1 MKYATDSAIARVSS
15 RTSRVSRRG
24 FLGASLASGALAAA
38 GCSTGS
44 SGSPSPAKSGSGG
57 ATLESLTWSF
67 DQVATNLDPIK
78 AGDLPSEAAISSS
91 VQGLVVYNA
100 AGIIE
105 PYLAESWSHPDPVT
119 WVFNIRPGVRFWDG
133 ALMTMEDV
141 LYSINRLF
149 HGNGTIFGGL
159 FGTVTSVKQTGK
171 MQLTIKLSAPNP
183 EFLGLANF
191 LFVGQ
196 KAYTEAHNS
205 TLGSPGSL
213 GMFTGPYVM
222 EGYVPNESV
231 TLSRFDGY
239 WGQKG
244 VAKKVTF
251 QFIADDNTRKL
262 ALESG
267 QLDGGFNVPPTDI
280 ASWRQ
285 ISNIDVVV
293 KPNLQIGYL
302 SMDVKQSPWSD
313 VHVRR
318 AVAHCVDQAGIVKSI
333 LGGVPTAATSITPP
347 GEWAPVGLSAN
358 EALSRYEKFQHY
370 PFSIAMAKAELKQS
384 AFPNGFTAKLPVPP
398 TPAYLS
404 PIALSIAQNLK
415 QIGITLNIVNVQ
427 ENEYEAGFFTSKN
440 NTGIQILENG
450 PTVDDPSDFPSIM
463 LGQASIVDGGWNTA
477 NYVNPQVQKLIA
489 QESAATKPSDR
500 IEPIMEMLDIASQ
513 DVPYIMNYW
522 NEGAM
527 AISNKLKYP
536 GFHAAWYCIQPWAA
550 LISPA

>member
-1 MKYATDSAIARVSS
+1 MTYTRDSAIARL
-15 RTSRVSRRG
+15 SRRG
-24 FLGASLASGALAAA
+24 FLGGTLATGALVAA
-38 GCSTGS
+38 GCSS
-44 SGSPSPAKSGSGG
+44 SSSTAKSGSSSSSS
-57 ATLESLTWSF
+57 AALDSLTWSF

-91 VQGLVVYNA
+91 AQGLVVYNA
-100 AGIIE
+100 AGVIE

-133 ALMTMEDV
+133 TTMTMEDV

-159 FGTVTSVKQTGK
+159 FGTVTSVKQTGN

-196 KAYTEAHNS
+196 KAYTAQHNS
-205 TLGSPGSL
+205 TLGTPGSL
-213 GMFTGPYVM
+213 GMFTGPYILD
-222 EGYVPNESV
+222 GYVPNESV
-231 TLSRFDGY
+231 TLTKFDGY

-251 QFIADDNTRKL
+251 QFITDDNTRRL

-267 QLDGGFNVPPTDI
+267 QLDGGFNVPATDI

-285 ISNIDVVV
+285 LSNIKVVV

-333 LGGVPTAATSITPP
+333 MGGVPAAATSITPP
-347 GEWAPVGLSAN
+347 NEWAPVGLSAN
-358 EALSRYEKFQHY
+358 EALAAYQKFQMY
-370 PFSIAMAKAELKQS
+370 PFDLSMAAAELKQS
-384 AFPNGFTAKLPVPP
+384 AFPHGFTAKLPVPP
-398 TPAYLS
+398 TPPYLS
-404 PIALSIAQNLK
+404 SIALSIAQNLK

-427 ENEYEAGFFTSKN
+427 ENEYEAGFFTSKT

-463 LGQASIVDGGWNTA
+463 LGQAGIVDGGWNTA
-477 NYVNPQVQKLIA
+477 NYVNPKVQALLA
-489 QESAATKPSDR
+489 QESAAAKPSDR
-500 IEPIMEMLDIASQ
+500 IAPIMEMLDIASQ

-527 AISNKLKYP
+527 AISQNLTYP

-550 LISPA
+550 QISPA

>member
-1 MKYATDSAIARVSS
+1 MTYTRDSAMA
-15 RTSRVSRRG
+15 RVSRRG
-24 FLGASLASGALAAA
+24 FLGGTLATGALAAA
-38 GCSTGS
+38 GCSSSSSSAKPGS
-44 SGSPSPAKSGSGG
+44 SAG
-57 ATLESLTWSF
+57 ASLDSLTWSF

-100 AGIIE
+100 AGVIE

-133 ALMTMEDV
+133 SVMTMEDV
-141 LYSINRLF
+141 LYSINRLI

-159 FGTVTSVKQTGK
+159 FGTVTSVKQTGA
-171 MQLTIKLSAPNP
+171 MQLTITLSSPNP

-205 TLGSPGSL
+205 SLGTPGSL
-213 GMFTGPYVM
+213 GMFTGPYILD
-222 EGYVPNESV
+222 GYVPNESV
-231 TLSRFDGY
+231 TLTKFDGY

-251 QFIADDNTRKL
+251 QFITDDNTRRL

-285 ISNIDVVV
+285 LSNINVVV

-333 LGGVPTAATSITPP
+333 MGGVPTAATSITPP

-358 EALSRYEKFQHY
+358 EALTSYQKFQAY
-370 PFSIAMAKAELKQS
+370 PFDVSMAAAELKQS
-384 AFPNGFTAKLPVPP
+384 AFPHGFTAKFPVPP
-398 TPAYLS
+398 TPPYLS
-404 PIALSIAQNLK
+404 SIAQSIAQNLK

-477 NYVNPQVQKLIA
+477 NYVNPRVQQLIA
-489 QESAATKPSDR
+489 QESAAAKPADR
-500 IEPIMEMLDIASQ
+500 VAPIMEMLDIASQ
-513 DVPYIMNYW
+513 DVPYVMNYW

-527 AISNKLKYP
+527 AISQNLTYP

-550 LISPA
+550 QILPA

>member
-1 MKYATDSAIARVSS
+1 MTYTRDSAIA
-15 RTSRVSRRG
+15 RVSRRG
-24 FLGASLASGALAAA
+24 FLGGTLATGALAAA
-38 GCSTGS
+38 GCSSSSSSAKPGS
-44 SGSPSPAKSGSGG
+44 SAG
-57 ATLESLTWSF
+57 ASLDSLTWSF

-100 AGIIE
+100 AGVIE

-133 ALMTMEDV
+133 SVMTMEDV
-141 LYSINRLF
+141 LYSINRLI
-149 HGNGTIFGGL
+149 HGSGTIFGGL
-159 FGTVTSVKQTGK
+159 FGTVTSVKQTGA
-171 MQLTIKLSAPNP
+171 MQLTITLSSPNP

-205 TLGSPGSL
+205 SLGTPGSL
-213 GMFTGPYVM
+213 GMFTGPYILD
-222 EGYVPNESV
+222 GYVPNESV
-231 TLSRFDGY
+231 TLTKFDGY

-251 QFIADDNTRKL
+251 QFITDDNTRRL

-285 ISNIDVVV
+285 LSNVNVVV

-333 LGGVPTAATSITPP
+333 MGGVPTAATSITPP

-358 EALSRYEKFQHY
+358 EALTSYQKFQAY
-370 PFSIAMAKAELKQS
+370 PFDVSMAAAELKQS
-384 AFPNGFTAKLPVPP
+384 AFQHGFTAKFPVPP
-398 TPAYLS
+398 TPPYLS
-404 PIALSIAQNLK
+404 SIAQSIAQNLK

-477 NYVNPQVQKLIA
+477 NYVNPRVQQLIA
-489 QESAATKPSDR
+489 QESAAAKPADR
-500 IEPIMEMLDIASQ
+500 VAPIMEMLDIASQ
-513 DVPYIMNYW
+513 DVPYVMNYW

-527 AISNKLKYP
+527 AISQNLTYP

-550 LISPA
+550 QILPA

>member
-1 MKYATDSAIARVSS
+1 MTYTRDSAMA
-15 RTSRVSRRG
+15 RVSRRG
-24 FLGASLASGALAAA
+24 FLGGTLATGALAAA
-38 GCSTGS
+38 GCSSSSSSAKPGS
-44 SGSPSPAKSGSGG
+44 SAG
-57 ATLESLTWSF
+57 ASLDSLTWSF

-100 AGIIE
+100 AGVIE

-133 ALMTMEDV
+133 SVMTMEDV
-141 LYSINRLF
+141 LYSINRLI

-159 FGTVTSVKQTGK
+159 FGTVTSVKQTGA
-171 MQLTIKLSAPNP
+171 MQLTITLSSPNP

-205 TLGSPGSL
+205 SLGTPGSL
-213 GMFTGPYVM
+213 GMFTGPYILD
-222 EGYVPNESV
+222 GYVPNESV
-231 TLSRFDGY
+231 TLTKFDGY

-251 QFIADDNTRKL
+251 QFITDDNTRRL

-285 ISNIDVVV
+285 LSNINVVV

-333 LGGVPTAATSITPP
+333 MGGVPTAATSITPP

-358 EALSRYEKFQHY
+358 EALTSYQKFQAY
-370 PFSIAMAKAELKQS
+370 PFDVSMAAAELKQS
-384 AFPNGFTAKLPVPP
+384 AFPHGFTAKFPVPP
-398 TPAYLS
+398 TPPYLS
-404 PIALSIAQNLK
+404 SIAQSIAQNLK

-477 NYVNPQVQKLIA
+477 NYVNPRVQQLIA
-489 QESAATKPSDR
+489 QESAAAKPADR
-500 IEPIMEMLDIASQ
+500 VAPIMEMLDIASQ
-513 DVPYIMNYW
+513 DVPYVMNYW

-527 AISNKLKYP
+527 AISQNLTYP

-550 LISPA
+550 QIFPA

>member
-1 MKYATDSAIARVSS
+1 MTYTRDSAIA
-15 RTSRVSRRG
+15 RVSRRG
-24 FLGASLASGALAAA
+24 FLGGTLATGALAAA
-38 GCSTGS
+38 GCSSSSSSAKPGS
-44 SGSPSPAKSGSGG
+44 SAG
-57 ATLESLTWSF
+57 ASLDSLTWSF

-100 AGIIE
+100 AGVIE

-133 ALMTMEDV
+133 SVMTMEDV
-141 LYSINRLF
+141 LYSINRLI
-149 HGNGTIFGGL
+149 HGSGTIFGGL
-159 FGTVTSVKQTGK
+159 FGTVTSVKQTGA
-171 MQLTIKLSAPNP
+171 MQLTITLSSPNP

-205 TLGSPGSL
+205 SLGTPGSL
-213 GMFTGPYVM
+213 GMFTGPYILD
-222 EGYVPNESV
+222 GYVPNESV
-231 TLSRFDGY
+231 TLTKFDGY

-251 QFIADDNTRKL
+251 QFITDDNTRRL

-267 QLDGGFNVPPTDI
+267 QLDGGFSVPATAI

-285 ISNIDVVV
+285 LSNISVVV

-333 LGGVPTAATSITPP
+333 MGGVPTAATSITPP

-358 EALSRYEKFQHY
+358 EALASYQKFQAY
-370 PFSIAMAKAELKQS
+370 PFDLSMAAAELKQS
-384 AFPNGFTAKLPVPP
+384 AFPHGFTAKFPVPP
-398 TPAYLS
+398 TPQYLS
-404 PIALSIAQNLK
+404 SIAQSIAQNLK
-415 QIGITLNIVNVQ
+415 QIGITLNIANVQ
-427 ENEYEAGFFTSKN
+427 ENEYEAGFFTSKK

-463 LGQASIVDGGWNTA
+463 LGQASIVAGGWNTA
-477 NYVNPQVQKLIA
+477 NYVNPRVQQLIA
-489 QESAATKPSDR
+489 QESAAAKPSDR
-500 IEPIMEMLDIASQ
+500 AAPIMEMLQIASQ
-513 DVPYIMNYW
+513 DVPYVMNYW

-527 AISNKLKYP
+527 AISQKLSYP

>member
-1 MKYATDSAIARVSS
+1 MTYTRDSAIA
-15 RTSRVSRRG
+15 RVSRRG
-24 FLGASLASGALAAA
+24 FLGGTLATGALAAA
-38 GCSTGS
+38 GCSS
-44 SGSPSPAKSGSGG
+44 SSSPAKPGSSAG
-57 ATLESLTWSF
+57 AALDSLTWSF

-100 AGIIE
+100 AGVIE

-133 ALMTMEDV
+133 SLMTMEDV
-141 LYSINRLF
+141 VYSINRVI

-159 FGTVTSVKQTGK
+159 FGTVTSVKQTGA
-171 MQLTIKLSAPNP
+171 MQLTITLSSPNP

-205 TLGSPGSL
+205 TLGTPGAL
-213 GMFTGPYVM
+213 GMFTGPYILD
-222 EGYVPNESV
+222 GYVPNESV
-231 TLSRFDGY
+231 TLTRFAGY

-244 VAKKVTF
+244 AAKKVTF
-251 QFIADDNTRKL
+251 QFITDDNTRRL

-267 QLDGGFNVPPTDI
+267 QLDGGFSVPATDI

-285 ISNIDVVV
+285 LSNINVVV

-333 LGGVPTAATSITPP
+333 MGGVPTAATSITPP

-358 EALSRYEKFQHY
+358 EALASYQKFQAY
-370 PFSIAMAKAELKQS
+370 PFDLSMAAAELKQS
-384 AFPNGFTAKLPVPP
+384 AFPHGFTAKFPVPP
-398 TPAYLS
+398 TPQYLS
-404 PIALSIAQNLK
+404 SIAQSIAQNLK

-463 LGQASIVDGGWNTA
+463 LGSASIVDGGWNTA
-477 NYVNPQVQKLIA
+477 NYVNPRVQQLIA
-489 QESAATKPSDR
+489 QESAAAKPADR
-500 IEPIMEMLDIASQ
+500 VAPIMEMLDIASQ

-527 AISNKLKYP
+527 AISQNLTYP

>member
-1 MKYATDSAIARVSS
+1 MPYATDSAIARF
-15 RTSRVSRRG
+15 SRRG
-24 FLGASLASGALAAA
+24 FLGASLASGALVAA
-38 GCSTGS
+38 GCSPGS
-44 SGSPSPAKSGSGG
+44 SSPSAKSGSSG
-57 ATLESLTWSF
+57 ASLDSLTWSF
-67 DQVATNLDPIK
+67 NQVATNLDPIK

-91 VQGLVVYNA
+91 VQGLVVYNSS
-100 AGIIE
+100 GVIE

-119 WVFNIRPGVRFWDG
+119 WVFNIRPGVPFWDG
-133 ALMTMEDV
+133 TVMTMEDV
-141 LYSINRLF
+141 LYSIDRLL

-159 FGTVTSVKQTGK
+159 FSTVTSVKQTGK
-171 MQLTIKLSAPNP
+171 MQLTIKLSSPNP

-196 KAYTEAHNS
+196 KAYTEKHNS

-213 GMFTGPYVM
+213 GMFTGPYIL
-222 EGYVPNESV
+222 ESYVPNESV
-231 TLSRFDGY
+231 TLTRFDGY

-244 VAKKVTF
+244 TAKTVTF
-251 QFIADDNTRKL
+251 QFITDDNTRRL

-267 QLDGGFNVPPTDI
+267 QLNGGFNVPSTDI
-280 ASWRQ
+280 AAWRE
-285 ISNIDVVV
+285 ISNIDLVV

-333 LGGVPTAATSITPP
+333 MGGVPTAATSITPP
-347 GEWAPVGLSAN
+347 GEWAPLGMSAN
-358 EALSRYEKFQHY
+358 EALTAYQKFQQY
-370 PFSIAMAKAELKQS
+370 PFDIAMAKAELKQS
-384 AFPNGFTAKLPVPP
+384 AFPNGFTASLPVPP
-398 TPAYLS
+398 TPPYLS
-404 PIALSIAQNLK
+404 SIAQSIAQNLK

-427 ENEYEAGFFTSKN
+427 ENEYEAGFFTSKK

-450 PTVDDPSDFPSIM
+450 PTVDDPSDFPTIM
-463 LGQASIVDGGWNTA
+463 LGQAGIVGGGWNTA
-477 NYVNPQVQKLIA
+477 NYVNPKVQTLIA

-500 IEPIMEMLDIASQ
+500 IAAITEMLNIASQ

-527 AISNKLKYP
+527 AISRNLKYP
-536 GFHAAWYCIQPWAA
+536 GVHAAWYCIQPWAA
-550 LISPA
+550 QISPA

>member
-1 MKYATDSAIARVSS
+1 MQYATDSPIARF
-15 RTSRVSRRG
+15 SRRG
-24 FLGASLASGALAAA
+24 FLGAGLASGALVVA
-38 GCSTGS
+38 GCSPGS
-44 SGSPSPAKSGSGG
+44 SSPSAKSGSSG
-57 ATLESLTWSF
+57 ASLDSLTWSF
-67 DQVATNLDPIK
+67 NQVATNLDPIK

-100 AGIIE
+100 AGVVE

-133 ALMTMEDV
+133 TVMTMEDV
-141 LYSINRLF
+141 LYSIDRLL

-159 FGTVTSVKQTGK
+159 FSTVTSVKQTGK
-171 MQLTIKLSAPNP
+171 MQLTIKLSSPNP

-196 KAYTEAHNS
+196 KAYTEKHNS

-213 GMFTGPYVM
+213 GMFTGPYIL
-222 EGYVPNESV
+222 ESYVPNESV
-231 TLSRFDGY
+231 TLTRFDGY

-244 VAKKVTF
+244 TAKTVTF
-251 QFIADDNTRKL
+251 QFITDDNTRQL

-267 QLDGGFNVPPTDI
+267 QLDGGFNVPATDI
-280 ASWRQ
+280 AAWRK
-285 ISNIDVVV
+285 ISNINLVV

-333 LGGVPTAATSITPP
+333 MAGVPTAATSITPP
-347 GEWAPVGLSAN
+347 GEWAPLGMSAN
-358 EALSRYEKFQHY
+358 EALTAYQKFQHY
-370 PFSIAMAKAELKQS
+370 PFDLAMAKAELEQS
-384 AFPNGFTAKLPVPP
+384 ASPDGFTATLPVPP
-398 TPAYLS
+398 TPPYLS
-404 PIALSIAQNLK
+404 SIAQSIAQNLK

-427 ENEYEAGFFTSKN
+427 ENEYEAGFFTSKK

-450 PTVDDPSDFPSIM
+450 PTVDDPSDFPTIM
-463 LGQASIVDGGWNTA
+463 LGQAGIVGGGWNTA
-477 NYVNPQVQKLIA
+477 NYVNPKVQTLIA
-489 QESAATKPSDR
+489 QESAATKPTER
-500 IEPIMEMLDIASQ
+500 IAAIMEMLNIASQ
-513 DVPYIMNYW
+513 DVPYVMNYW

-527 AISNKLKYP
+527 AISSNLQYP

-550 LISPA
+550 QIYPA

>member
-1 MKYATDSAIARVSS
+1 MTYTRDSAIA
-15 RTSRVSRRG
+15 RVSRRG
-24 FLGASLASGALAAA
+24 FLGGTLATGALAAA
-38 GCSTGS
+38 GCSSSSSSAKPGS
-44 SGSPSPAKSGSGG
+44 SAG
-57 ATLESLTWSF
+57 ASLDSLTWSF

-100 AGIIE
+100 AGVIE

-133 ALMTMEDV
+133 SVMTMEDV
-141 LYSINRLF
+141 LYSINRLI
-149 HGNGTIFGGL
+149 HGSGTIFGGL
-159 FGTVTSVKQTGK
+159 FGTVTSVKQTGA
-171 MQLTIKLSAPNP
+171 MQLTITLSSPNP

-205 TLGSPGSL
+205 SLGTPGSL
-213 GMFTGPYVM
+213 GMFTGPYILD
-222 EGYVPNESV
+222 GYVPNESV
-231 TLSRFDGY
+231 TLTKFDGY

-251 QFIADDNTRKL
+251 QFITDDNTRRL

-285 ISNIDVVV
+285 LSNVNVVV

-333 LGGVPTAATSITPP
+333 MGGVPTAATSITPP

-358 EALSRYEKFQHY
+358 EALTSYQKFQAY
-370 PFSIAMAKAELKQS
+370 PFDVSMAAAELKQS
-384 AFPNGFTAKLPVPP
+384 AFPHGFTAKFPVPP
-398 TPAYLS
+398 TPPYLS
-404 PIALSIAQNLK
+404 SIAQSIAQNLK

-477 NYVNPQVQKLIA
+477 NYVNPRVQQLIA
-489 QESAATKPSDR
+489 QESAAAKPADR
-500 IEPIMEMLDIASQ
+500 VAPIMEMLDIASQ
-513 DVPYIMNYW
+513 DVPYVMNYW

-527 AISNKLKYP
+527 AISQNLTYP

-550 LISPA
+550 QILPA

>member
-1 MKYATDSAIARVSS
+1 MKYTRDSAIA
-15 RTSRVSRRG
+15 RVSRRG
-24 FLGASLASGALAAA
+24 FLGGTLATGALAAA
-38 GCSTGS
+38 GCSSSSSSAKPGS
-44 SGSPSPAKSGSGG
+44 SAG
-57 ATLESLTWSF
+57 ASLDSLTWSF

-100 AGIIE
+100 AGVIE

-133 ALMTMEDV
+133 SVMTMEDV
-141 LYSINRLF
+141 LYSINRLI
-149 HGNGTIFGGL
+149 HGSGTIFGGL
-159 FGTVTSVKQTGK
+159 FGTVTSVKQTGA
-171 MQLTIKLSAPNP
+171 MQLTITLSSPNP

-205 TLGSPGSL
+205 SLGTPGSL
-213 GMFTGPYVM
+213 GMFTGPYILD
-222 EGYVPNESV
+222 GYVPNESV
-231 TLSRFDGY
+231 TLTKFDGY

-251 QFIADDNTRKL
+251 QFITDDNTRRL

-285 ISNIDVVV
+285 LSNVNVVV

-333 LGGVPTAATSITPP
+333 MGGVPTAATSITPP

-358 EALSRYEKFQHY
+358 EALTSYQKFQAY
-370 PFSIAMAKAELKQS
+370 PFDVSMAAAELKQS
-384 AFPNGFTAKLPVPP
+384 AFPHGFTAKFPVPP
-398 TPAYLS
+398 TPPYLS
-404 PIALSIAQNLK
+404 SIAQSIAQNLK

-477 NYVNPQVQKLIA
+477 NYVNPRVQQLIA
-489 QESAATKPSDR
+489 QESAAAKPADR
-500 IEPIMEMLDIASQ
+500 VAPIMEMLDIASQ
-513 DVPYIMNYW
+513 DVPYVMNYW

-527 AISNKLKYP
+527 AISQNLTYP

-550 LISPA
+550 QILPA

>member
-1 MKYATDSAIARVSS
+1 MIDMQYATDSAIARF
-15 RTSRVSRRG
+15 SRRG
-24 FLGASLASGALAAA
+24 FLGASLAGGALVAA
-38 GCSTGS
+38 GCSPGS
-44 SGSPSPAKSGSGG
+44 SSPSAKSGSSG
-57 ATLESLTWSF
+57 ASLDSLTWSF
-67 DQVATNLDPIK
+67 NQVATNLDPIK

-100 AGIIE
+100 AGVIE

-133 ALMTMEDV
+133 TVMTMEDV
-141 LYSINRLF
+141 LYSIDRLL

-159 FGTVTSVKQTGK
+159 FSTVTSVKQTGK
-171 MQLTIKLSAPNP
+171 MQLTIKLSSPNP

-196 KAYTEAHNS
+196 KAYTEKHNS

-213 GMFTGPYVM
+213 GMFTGPYIL
-222 EGYVPNESV
+222 ESYVPNESV
-231 TLSRFDGY
+231 TLTRFDGY

-244 VAKKVTF
+244 TAKTVTF
-251 QFIADDNTRKL
+251 QFITDDNTRRL

-267 QLDGGFNVPPTDI
+267 QLDGGFNVPSTDI
-280 ASWRQ
+280 AAWRE
-285 ISNIDVVV
+285 ISSINLVV

-318 AVAHCVDQAGIVKSI
+318 AVAHCVDQGGIVKSI
-333 LGGVPTAATSITPP
+333 MGGVPTAATSITPP
-347 GEWAPVGLSAN
+347 GEWAPLGMTAN
-358 EALSRYEKFQHY
+358 EALTAYQKFQHY
-370 PFSIAMAKAELKQS
+370 PFDIAMAKAELKQS
-384 AFPNGFTAKLPVPP
+384 AFPNGFTASLPVPP
-398 TPAYLS
+398 TPPYLS
-404 PIALSIAQNLK
+404 SIAQSIAQNLK

-427 ENEYEAGFFTSKN
+427 ENEYEAGFFTSKK

-450 PTVDDPSDFPSIM
+450 PTVDDPSDFPTIM
-463 LGQASIVDGGWNTA
+463 LGQAGIVGGGWNTA
-477 NYVNPQVQKLIA
+477 NYVNPKVQTLIA
-489 QESAATKPSDR
+489 QESAATKPSER
-500 IEPIMEMLDIASQ
+500 IAAITEMLNIASQ
-513 DVPYIMNYW
+513 DVPYVMNYW

-527 AISNKLKYP
+527 AISSNLKYP

-550 LISPA
+550 QISPA

>member
-1 MKYATDSAIARVSS
+1 MTYTRDSAMA
-15 RTSRVSRRG
+15 RVSRRG
-24 FLGASLASGALAAA
+24 FLGGTLATGALAAA
-38 GCSTGS
+38 GCSSSSSSAKPGS
-44 SGSPSPAKSGSGG
+44 SAG
-57 ATLESLTWSF
+57 ASLDSLTWSF

-100 AGIIE
+100 AGVIE

-133 ALMTMEDV
+133 SVMTMEDV
-141 LYSINRLF
+141 LYSINRLI
-149 HGNGTIFGGL
+149 HGSGTIFGGL
-159 FGTVTSVKQTGK
+159 FGTVTSVKQTGA
-171 MQLTIKLSAPNP
+171 MQLTITLSSPNP

-205 TLGSPGSL
+205 SLGTPGSL
-213 GMFTGPYVM
+213 GMFTGPYILD
-222 EGYVPNESV
+222 GYVPNESV
-231 TLSRFDGY
+231 TLTKFDGY

-251 QFIADDNTRKL
+251 QFITDDNTRRL

-280 ASWRQ
+280 TSWRQ
-285 ISNIDVVV
+285 LSNINVVV

-333 LGGVPTAATSITPP
+333 MGGVPTAATSITPP

-358 EALSRYEKFQHY
+358 EALTSYQKFQAY
-370 PFSIAMAKAELKQS
+370 PFDVSMAAAELKQS
-384 AFPNGFTAKLPVPP
+384 AFPHGFTAKFPVPP
-398 TPAYLS
+398 TPPYLS
-404 PIALSIAQNLK
+404 SIAQSIAQNLK

-477 NYVNPQVQKLIA
+477 NYVNPRVQQLIA
-489 QESAATKPSDR
+489 QESAAAKPADR
-500 IEPIMEMLDIASQ
+500 VAPIMEMLDIASQ
-513 DVPYIMNYW
+513 DVPYVMNYW

-527 AISNKLKYP
+527 AISQNLTYP

-550 LISPA
+550 QILPA

>member
-1 MKYATDSAIARVSS
+1 MQYATDSAIARVS
-15 RTSRVSRRG
+15 RRVSRRG

-38 GCSTGS
+38 GCSISGNS
-44 SGSPSPAKSGSGG
+44 SSSPAASGSAG
-57 ATLESLTWSF
+57 AALDSLTWSF

-100 AGIIE
+100 AGVIE
-105 PYLAESWSHPDPVT
+105 PYLAQSWSHPDPVT
-119 WVFNIRPGVRFWDG
+119 WVFNLRPGVRFWDG
-133 ALMTMEDV
+133 TTMTMDDV
-141 LYSINRLF
+141 IYSINRVF

-159 FGTVTSVKQTGK
+159 FSTVTSVKQSGK
-171 MQLTIKLSAPNP
+171 MQLTIKLSSPNP

-196 KAYTEAHNS
+196 KAYIEKHNT

-222 EGYVPNESV
+222 ESYVPNESL
-231 TLSRFDGY
+231 TLTRFDGY

-251 QFIADDNTRKL
+251 QFITDDNTRRL
-262 ALESG
+262 ALQSG
-267 QLDGGFNVPPTDI
+267 QLDGGFSVPATDI

-285 ISNIDVVV
+285 LSNIDVVV

-358 EALSRYEKFQHY
+358 EALTAYQKFQHY
-370 PFSIAMAKAELKQS
+370 PFDIAMAKAELKQS

-398 TPAYLS
+398 TPAYMS
-404 PIALSIAQNLK
+404 PMALSIAQNLK

-427 ENEYEAGFFTSKN
+427 ENEYEAGFFTNKN

-450 PTVDDPSDFPSIM
+450 PSDFPSIM

-477 NYVNPQVQKLIA
+477 NYVNPQVQTLIE
-489 QESAATKPSDR
+489 QESAAAKPADR
-500 IEPIMEMLDIASQ
+500 IKPIMEMLDIASQ

-527 AISNKLKYP
+527 AISRKLKYP

>member
-1 MKYATDSAIARVSS
+1 MTYTRDSAIA
-15 RTSRVSRRG
+15 RVSRRG
-24 FLGASLASGALAAA
+24 FLGGTLATGALAAA
-38 GCSTGS
+38 GCSS
-44 SGSPSPAKSGSGG
+44 SSSPAKPGSSAG
-57 ATLESLTWSF
+57 ASLDSLTWSF

-100 AGIIE
+100 AGVIE

-133 ALMTMEDV
+133 SVMTMADV
-141 LYSINRLF
+141 LYSINRLI

-159 FGTVTSVKQTGK
+159 FGTVTSVKQTGA
-171 MQLTIKLSAPNP
+171 MQLTITLSSPNP

-205 TLGSPGSL
+205 SLGTPGSL
-213 GMFTGPYVM
+213 GMFTGPYILD
-222 EGYVPNESV
+222 GYVPNESV
-231 TLSRFDGY
+231 TLTKFDGY

-244 VAKKVTF
+244 AAKKVTF
-251 QFIADDNTRKL
+251 QFITDDNTRRL

-285 ISNIDVVV
+285 LSNINVVV

-333 LGGVPTAATSITPP
+333 MGGVPTAATSITPP

-358 EALSRYEKFQHY
+358 EALTSYQKFQAY
-370 PFSIAMAKAELKQS
+370 PFDVSMAAAELKQS
-384 AFPNGFTAKLPVPP
+384 AFPHGFTAKFPVPP
-398 TPAYLS
+398 TPPYLS
-404 PIALSIAQNLK
+404 SIAQSIAQNLK

-463 LGQASIVDGGWNTA
+463 LGSASIVDGGWNTA
-477 NYVNPQVQKLIA
+477 NYVNPRVQQLIA
-489 QESAATKPSDR
+489 QESAAAKPADR
-500 IEPIMEMLDIASQ
+500 VAPIMEMLDIASQ
-513 DVPYIMNYW
+513 DVPYVMNYW

-527 AISNKLKYP
+527 AISQNLTYP

-550 LISPA
+550 QILPA

>member
-1 MKYATDSAIARVSS
+1 MTYTRDSAIA
-15 RTSRVSRRG
+15 RVSRRG
-24 FLGASLASGALAAA
+24 FLGGTLATGALAAA
-38 GCSTGS
+38 GCSSSSSSAKPGS
-44 SGSPSPAKSGSGG
+44 SAG
-57 ATLESLTWSF
+57 ASLDSLTWSF

-100 AGIIE
+100 AGVIE

-133 ALMTMEDV
+133 SVMTMADV
-141 LYSINRLF
+141 LYSINRLI
-149 HGNGTIFGGL
+149 HGSGTIFGGL
-159 FGTVTSVKQTGK
+159 FGTVTSVKQTGA
-171 MQLTIKLSAPNP
+171 MQLTITLSSPNP

-205 TLGSPGSL
+205 SLGTPGSL
-213 GMFTGPYVM
+213 GMFTGPYILD
-222 EGYVPNESV
+222 GYVPNESV
-231 TLSRFDGY
+231 TLTKFDGY

-251 QFIADDNTRKL
+251 QFITDDNTRRL

-280 ASWRQ
+280 TSWRQ
-285 ISNIDVVV
+285 LSNINVVV

-333 LGGVPTAATSITPP
+333 MGGVPTAATSITPP

-358 EALSRYEKFQHY
+358 EALTSYQKFQAY
-370 PFSIAMAKAELKQS
+370 PFDVSMAAAELKQS
-384 AFPNGFTAKLPVPP
+384 AFPHGFTAKFPVPP
-398 TPAYLS
+398 TPPYLS
-404 PIALSIAQNLK
+404 SIAQSIAQNLK

-427 ENEYEAGFFTSKN
+427 ENEYEAGFFTSKT

-463 LGQASIVDGGWNTA
+463 LGSASIVDGGWNTA
-477 NYVNPQVQKLIA
+477 NYVNPRVQQLIA
-489 QESAATKPSDR
+489 QESAAAKPADR
-500 IEPIMEMLDIASQ
+500 VAPIMEMLDIASQ
-513 DVPYIMNYW
+513 DVPYVMNYW

-527 AISNKLKYP
+527 AISQNLTYP

-550 LISPA
+550 QILPA

>member
-1 MKYATDSAIARVSS
+1 MTYTRDSAIA
-15 RTSRVSRRG
+15 RVSRRG
-24 FLGASLASGALAAA
+24 FLGGTLATGALAAA
-38 GCSTGS
+38 GCSSSSSSAKPGS
-44 SGSPSPAKSGSGG
+44 SAG
-57 ATLESLTWSF
+57 ASLDSLTWSF

-100 AGIIE
+100 AGVIE

-133 ALMTMEDV
+133 SVMTMEDV
-141 LYSINRLF
+141 LYSINRLI

-159 FGTVTSVKQTGK
+159 FGTVTSVKQTGA
-171 MQLTIKLSAPNP
+171 MQLTITLSSPNP

-205 TLGSPGSL
+205 SLGTPGSL
-213 GMFTGPYVM
+213 GMFTGPYILD
-222 EGYVPNESV
+222 GYVPNESV
-231 TLSRFDGY
+231 TLTKFDGY

-251 QFIADDNTRKL
+251 QFITDDNTRRL

-285 ISNIDVVV
+285 LSNTNVVV

-333 LGGVPTAATSITPP
+333 MGGVPTAATSITPP

-358 EALSRYEKFQHY
+358 EALASYQKFQAY
-370 PFSIAMAKAELKQS
+370 PFDVSMAAAELKQS
-384 AFPNGFTAKLPVPP
+384 AFPHGFTAKFPVPP
-398 TPAYLS
+398 TPPYLS
-404 PIALSIAQNLK
+404 SIAQSIAQNLK
-415 QIGITLNIVNVQ
+415 QIGITLNIVSVQ
-427 ENEYEAGFFTSKN
+427 ENEYEAGFFTNKN

-463 LGQASIVDGGWNTA
+463 LGSASIVDGGWNTA
-477 NYVNPQVQKLIA
+477 NYVNPRVQQLIA
-489 QESAATKPSDR
+489 QESAAAKPADR
-500 IEPIMEMLDIASQ
+500 VAPIMEMLDIASQ
-513 DVPYIMNYW
+513 DVPYVMNYW

-527 AISNKLKYP
+527 AISQNLTYP

-550 LISPA
+550 QILPA

>member
-1 MKYATDSAIARVSS
+1 MTYTGDSAIA
-15 RTSRVSRRG
+15 RVSRRG
-24 FLGASLASGALAAA
+24 FLGGTLATGALAAA
-38 GCSTGS
+38 GCSSSSSSAKPGS
-44 SGSPSPAKSGSGG
+44 SAG
-57 ATLESLTWSF
+57 ASLDSLTWSF

-100 AGIIE
+100 AGVIE

-133 ALMTMEDV
+133 SVMTMEDV
-141 LYSINRLF
+141 LYSINRLI
-149 HGNGTIFGGL
+149 HGSGTIFGGL
-159 FGTVTSVKQTGK
+159 FGTVTSVKQTGA
-171 MQLTIKLSAPNP
+171 MQLTITLSSPNP

-205 TLGSPGSL
+205 SLGTPGSL
-213 GMFTGPYVM
+213 GMFTGPYILD
-222 EGYVPNESV
+222 GYVPNESV
-231 TLSRFDGY
+231 TLTKFDGY

-251 QFIADDNTRKL
+251 QFITDDNTRRL

-285 ISNIDVVV
+285 LSNVNVVV

-333 LGGVPTAATSITPP
+333 MGGVPTAATSITPP

-358 EALSRYEKFQHY
+358 EALTSYQKFQAY
-370 PFSIAMAKAELKQS
+370 PFDVSMAAAELKQS
-384 AFPNGFTAKLPVPP
+384 AFPHGFTAKFPVPP
-398 TPAYLS
+398 TPPYLS
-404 PIALSIAQNLK
+404 SIAQSIAQNLK

-477 NYVNPQVQKLIA
+477 NYVNPRVQQLIA
-489 QESAATKPSDR
+489 QESAAAKPADR
-500 IEPIMEMLDIASQ
+500 VAPIMEMLDIASQ
-513 DVPYIMNYW
+513 DVPYVMNYW

-527 AISNKLKYP
+527 AISQNLTYP

-550 LISPA
+550 QILPA